1 MSVAVEPSP
10 IPLTLST
17 NLVSALNN
25 PRGGLRTLAQG
36 DGTIVTVY
44 AVGEVDAANEHS
56 WRQLLREAAA
66 ATPPPGPLL
75 IDTHGLDFMGCCAF
89 TALAAEADRCPGRA
103 IRMCLVSRQ
112 PMVRRIGTATGL
124 GSRLPVYPDADT
136 ALSHVH

>member
-66 ATPPPGPLL
+66 ATPRP
-75 IDTHGLDFMGCCAF
+75 
-89 TALAAEADRCPGRA
+89 
-103 IRMCLVSRQ
+103 
-112 PMVRRIGTATGL
+112 VR
-124 GSRLPVYPDADT
+124 S
-136 ALSHVH
+136 